1 MARVPSSFDSKFLLE
16 WKILYMP
23 ALYQVP
29 LVYIWPEVVGYK
41 IRTNEENTAFFSL
54 ETIDSAGLC
63 KRRCIVSSRRKGYCV
78 VGRQCWRQGH
88 LFLLTHNSYYLFNDF
103 YSKLKRKYD
112 ILELFR
118 EWKFNKHRRVC
129 LCSSEVLF
137 WRLNRKSFHEQL
149 PTSFSVELN
158 SQSNPR
164 WLVAIFLSCNE
175 GNLYVF
181 VREWKPFIP
190 FRKERKALFL
200 YHFPRNCCNRLTFF
214 SCFNISLVTNK
225 TSNVKPPKST
235 IYSSFSSTNIFNNV
249 GT

>member
-78 VGRQCWRQGH
+78 VGRQCSRQGH

-118 EWKFNKHRRVC
+118 EWKFNKHKYVYA
-129 LCSSEVLF
+129 VLKYCF
-137 WRLNRKSFHEQL
+137 DVWTVSHSMNNCRLVFLLSWILKA
-149 PTSFSVELN
+149 T
-158 SQSNPR
+158 
-164 WLVAIFLSCNE
+164 LVDL
-175 GNLYVF
+175 L
-181 VREWKPFIP
+181 R
-190 FRKERKALFL
+190 
-200 YHFPRNCCNRLTFF
+200 FF
-214 SCFNISLVTNK
+214 SAVMKVTCTFLLENENLLFRSARK
-225 TSNVKPPKST
+225 GRLYFYTTSHAIVVT
-235 IYSSFSSTNIFNNV
+235 V
-249 GT
+249 